1 MNKSIL
7 DFCEENKNQFSM
19 RLFNWFSIQKQYSSI
34 YPNSRHLI
42 DLSKLM
48 NDLTKNEFLS
58 TRNVGEKTW
67 EELQKI
73 YKQSKQLNTMNKS
86 LFNIS
91 KEAIELASLLEE
103 GEYTP
108 EIEQALA
115 INQNEL
121 QEKAINYGYVVKSL
135 ESDVS
140 AIDEEIKRL
149 RSLKEAKTNAIDR
162 MKSSVLNAM
171 QIYGLK
177 KIESPTLN
185 VSIRESESVEVHSLE
200 QLPDTFKT
208 TKVTVSADKVSI
220 KKAIKDGVNIEGAV
234 IVTNSNLQI
243 K

>member
-1 MNKSIL
+1 
-7 DFCEENKNQFSM
+7 
-19 RLFNWFSIQKQYSSI
+19 
-34 YPNSRHLI
+34 
-42 DLSKLM
+42 
-48 NDLTKNEFLS
+48 
-58 TRNVGEKTW
+58 
-67 EELQKI
+67 
-73 YKQSKQLNTMNKS
+73 MNKS

-140 AIDEEIKRL
+140 TIDEEIKRL

>member
-1 MNKSIL
+1 
-7 DFCEENKNQFSM
+7 
-19 RLFNWFSIQKQYSSI
+19 
-34 YPNSRHLI
+34 
-42 DLSKLM
+42 
-48 NDLTKNEFLS
+48 
-58 TRNVGEKTW
+58 
-67 EELQKI
+67 
-73 YKQSKQLNTMNKS
+73 MNKS

-108 EIEQALA
+108 EIEQALS

-140 AIDEEIKRL
+140 TIDEEIKRL
-149 RSLKEAKTNAIDR
+149 RSLKEAKTNAIER

-185 VSIRESESVEVHSLE
+185 VSIRESESVEVHSLG

-208 TKVTVSADKVSI
+208 TKVTVSADKLKI
-220 KKAIKDGVNIEGAV
+220 KKAIKDGENIEGAV
-234 IVTNSNLQI
+234 IVTNCNLQI

>member
-1 MNKSIL
+1 
-7 DFCEENKNQFSM
+7 
-19 RLFNWFSIQKQYSSI
+19 
-34 YPNSRHLI
+34 
-42 DLSKLM
+42 
-48 NDLTKNEFLS
+48 
-58 TRNVGEKTW
+58 
-67 EELQKI
+67 
-73 YKQSKQLNTMNKS
+73 MNKS

-121 QEKAINYGYVVKSL
+121 QEKAINYGYVVRSL
-135 ESDVS
+135 ESDVTT
-140 AIDEEIKRL
+140 IDEEIKRL

-185 VSIRESESVEVHSLE
+185 VSIRESESVHVHSLD
-200 QLPDTFKT
+200 QLSYKFKSFKT
-208 TKVTVSADKVSI
+208 TVSADKVKI
-220 KKAIKDGVNIEGAV
+220 KKAIKEGENIEGAV
-234 IVTNSNLQI
+234 IVTNCNLQI